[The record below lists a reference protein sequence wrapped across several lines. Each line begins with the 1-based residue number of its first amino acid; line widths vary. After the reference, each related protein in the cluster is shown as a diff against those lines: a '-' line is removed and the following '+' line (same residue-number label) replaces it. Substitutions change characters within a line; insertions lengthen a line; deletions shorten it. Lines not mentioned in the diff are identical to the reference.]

1 MAGRRSGTGRERGY
15 VRTRGKSH
23 QVLVYAGVDPVT
35 GKDSYLTESTTDAK
49 KIPEIRTRLLAQ
61 VDRQRNAAT
70 KATLAYTLDEW
81 LQVHEAD
88 ENTVDNYRGLI
99 ERTIKDPAAGG
110 GQALG
115 DVPISKLGARDLE
128 RFYAQLRRC
137 SVRCNGKPFTEHRV
151 EGPHECRT
159 VRHRWPPGRPSAKA
173 RAEHDCEAAGCK
185 VTECGWHV
193 CRPLSRSTVRQIHS
207 IISGA
212 LAAAKRWDWIPTNPA
227 ADAKRPRQE
236 PPKPAPPTAEEAARI
251 LAAAWE
257 QDLDWGTLIWL
268 KMVTGARRGE
278 LCALRWY
285 DVQFADAVLEIRRNY
300 TRRNRRST
308 EKDTKT
314 HQMRRLGLDPET
326 VEVLTEQRARYAER
340 LAALDIQGSGA
351 AYVFSYEPD
360 HSRPCDPDGIT
371 HRYARMCRCLGIESH
386 LHTLRHYAATELIN
400 AGFDV
405 RTVAGRLGHGGG
417 GTTTLRVYAAWV
429 PESDRRASDALAGK
443 MRRPPAKVDGAQER
457 AARTS
462 HAD

>member
-1 MAGRRSGTGRERGY
+1 MVTRRGAGRERGQ
-15 VRTRGKSH
+15 VRTRGNSH
-23 QVLVYAGVDPVT
+23 QVRVYAGVDPVT
-35 GKDSYLTESTTDAK
+35 GKDLYLAESTTDPK
-49 KIPEIRTRLLAQ
+49 RIQEIRTRLLAE
-61 VDRQRNAAT
+61 VDRQRSAAT
-70 KATLAYTLDEW
+70 KATLAYVLDEW
-81 LQVHEAD
+81 LQVHDAD
-88 ENTVDNYRGLI
+88 ANTVANYRGLI
-99 ERTIKDPAAGG
+99 DRTIKAPAAGG

-137 SVRCNGKPFTEHRV
+137 SVRCDGKPFTQHRV
-151 EGPHECRT
+151 DGPHECWT
-159 VRHRWPPGRPSAKA
+159 VTHRWPPGRPSANA
-173 RAEHDCEAAGCK
+173 RAEHDCETAGCK
-185 VTECGWHV
+185 VTECRLHV

-212 LAAAKRWDWIPTNPA
+212 LSAAKRWDWIPTNPA

-236 PPKPAPPTAEEAARI
+236 PPKPAPPTPEEAAQI
-251 LAAAWE
+251 LATAWE
-257 QDLDWGTLIWL
+257 QDLDWGALIWL

-285 DVQFADAVLEIRRNY
+285 DIQLGDAVLEIRRNY
-300 TRRNRRST
+300 TRRNGRST

-326 VEVLTEQRARYAER
+326 VEVLTEQKARYVDR
-340 LAALDIQGSGA
+340 MKALGA
-351 AYVFSYEPD
+351 RDSATAYVFSYEPD

-371 HRYARMCRCLGIESH
+371 HRYTRMCRSLGIDSH

-443 MRRPPAKVDGAQER
+443 LRRPPVEGHQ
-457 AARTS
+457 
-462 HAD
+462 